1 MVCKR
6 KKTNWFKRN
15 TKYTKL
21 NDTKLNETKSQHTL
35 MPAKPV
41 NSWDCKKLE
50 ESHEDDNL
58 ALDDE
63 DDHEKN
69 SD

>member
-1 MVCKR
+1 MLVVCKR
-6 KKTNWFKRN
+6 KNWFKRN
-15 TKYTKL
+15 TKC
-21 NDTKLNETKSQHTL
+21 TKLNETKSQHTL
-35 MPAKPV
+35 MLAKPV
-41 NSWDCKKLE
+41 NSWDYRKLE
-50 ESHEDDNL
+50 ESLEDDNL